1 MKAAAV
7 PIVTIVVYPDIS
19 RFCCLL
25 SLLSCLPAAVT
36 LLAPWIRD
44 TQKTIHVETNAFYWH
59 FPDQTAAVKPI
70 FMVRIMLKNTT
81 S

>member
-1 MKAAAV
+1 MEDVHFAPNLTANIYFFKEKTQAIMKAAAV

-44 TQKTIHVETNAFYWH
+44 T
-59 FPDQTAAVKPI
+59 
-70 FMVRIMLKNTT
+70 KNNPC
-81 S
+81 